1 MVLGCFDFAFVVVW
15 IGIMLLY
22 LKSKKSNT
30 FMGCAIMFILFGIVL
45 PFISAS
51 IEIDRVTSKWS
62 ELEIHD
68 NFELLYVYLKFPVYW
83 GFGVIQLIVLAAKN
97 SKNEEENEKL

>member
-1 MVLGCFDFAFVVVW
+1 MLLGCFDFAFVVVW
-15 IGIMLLY
+15 IGVMLLY

-45 PFISAS
+45 PFISVS

-62 ELEIHD
+62 KLEVHD
-68 NFELLYVYLKFPVYW
+68 NFELLYVYLKFPIYW
-83 GFGVIQLIVLAAKN
+83 GFGLACLMILAVNN
-97 SKNEEENEKL
+97 SKNGTKNEK